1 MLYPPPPVLFLRW
14 ILDVGPDFES
24 NNFFN
29 STVQVIVC

>member
-1 MLYPPPPVLFLRW
+1 LDSGRW
-14 ILDVGPDFES
+14 SGFES